1 MEELVAQREV
11 SAYLLASDV
20 LVMPYSF
27 GVTIRD
33 GREAGEFTSPL
44 KLFEYMAAGKPI
56 VATGVPSVIEILRPG
71 ENSLV
76 VSPDDADGFFRTLEF
91 VLSDSELC
99 EWISRRACSDA
110 AEYTREK
117 MVERIIDKFSVRF
130 RDVRGIDQ

>member
-1 MEELVAQREV
+1 
-11 SAYLLASDV
+11 
-20 LVMPYSF
+20 
-27 GVTIRD
+27 
-33 GREAGEFTSPL
+33 
-44 KLFEYMAAGKPI
+44 MAAGKPI

-76 VSPDDADGFFRTLEF
+76 VSPDDADGFFRTLEL